1 LGQLPAEDEPL
12 MTTKPFVIPKRL
24 VWEAYQRVKA
34 NQGSAGIDA
43 VSIEVFDQDRNSHL
57 YRTWNRLFSGS
68 YFPPP
73 VRRTYIPKGD
83 GRYRPLGVP
92 TVMP

>member
-1 LGQLPAEDEPL
+1 

-43 VSIEVFDQDRNSHL
+43 VSIEAFDEDRNSHL
-57 YRTWNRLFSGS
+57 YRIWNRLSSGS

-73 VRRTYIPKGD
+73 VRA
-83 GRYRPLGVP
+83 VP
-92 TVMP
+92 IAKKSGGTRILVLLC